1 MRTRIRLILCALLV
15 LPLLACGTTTP
26 TRFYVLS
33 QVPAGLKP
41 ADPPAPRSVGVG
53 PVNLPQ
59 YLDRPQIVTRISSN
73 QLAVGEFD
81 QWGGQL
87 DDTFARTLA
96 GNLSTL
102 LGTDEVQLYPWKDD
116 ASLNYQVTVDVI
128 NFEQDV
134 DGSSLLDVYWSLVDP
149 TTGKVK
155 LRKHS
160 TYRDAGGAPITDAQA
175 HGTTGLLASGSDK
188 RPYDSVVAAM
198 SRNLGALS
206 QEIAKAITSGS

>member
-1 MRTRIRLILCALLV
+1 MRLHIHLLLSILALA
-15 LPLLACGTTTP
+15 PLMVACSTTAP

-33 QVPAGLKP
+33 GVTEKP
-41 ADPPAPRSVGVG
+41 AETPTNTALGVG
-53 PVNLPQ
+53 PINLPQ

-87 DDTFARTLA
+87 DDGFARTLA
-96 GNLSTL
+96 GNLSIL
-102 LGTDEVQLYPWKDD
+102 LGTDQVQIYPWKDET
-116 ASLNYQVTVDVI
+116 SLTYAVTVDVL

-134 DGSSLLDVYWSLVDP
+134 DGSSLLDVYWSLLEP
-149 TTGKVK
+149 ETGKVK
-155 LRKHS
+155 LRRHA
-160 TYRDAGGAPITDAQA
+160 TYRDPGGTPITDSEA
-175 HGTTGLLASGSDK
+175 HGQSGLLGDSKK

-206 QEIAKAITSGS
+206 RDIAKAIQGGS